1 MDVLM
6 EMLKEMSLGSLSD
19 EWMAKQTVLMMEKGL
34 AQLSEMSLERL
45 LAGLMAIQMVQMMA
59 QMRLFPKDLLR
70 VQKTS

>member
-59 QMRLFPKDLLR
+59 QMTLFPKDLLR